1 MLKVKD
7 TEKHHTSICDIAFR
21 DPKTSS
27 RLGGA
32 PKTKNI
38 VTFVKVCTHYEWFYN
53 EDGKI
58 GIICCKACFNVHL
71 LVKPNLVNMTPL
83 QIQKFSSGSN
93 SFSSGKLC

>member
-58 GIICCKACFNVHL
+58 GIICCKACWKNPIEEKGFQHYLQRILFCSYYTETGNSE
-71 LVKPNLVNMTPL
+71 NL
-83 QIQKFSSGSN
+83 F
-93 SFSSGKLC
+93 